1 MFIKINSA
9 ALAGIEAL
17 PIEVEVDFK
26 RGLPGVSIVGLPDAA
41 VKESRDRIRSAV
53 ENIGINFPVKKITV
67 NLSPADIKKE
77 GSAYDLPIALGILA
91 ASGEIE
97 PARLQEY
104 IIMGELSLSGR
115 VKRIRGTL
123 SVAIM
128 MKALRINKLIIPAK
142 NSLEAAVIDGI
153 EVYPVRSLIDAVELI
168 KGTSGIKRVKAN
180 TSKLFSREHKYD
192 VDFSEVKGQNFA
204 RRALEIAASGG
215 HNVLMIGPPGSGKTM
230 LSRRLPTILPAMT
243 LEEAIETTQVHSI
256 AGTIKE
262 GNPFVTERP
271 FRSPHH
277 TTSYAGMVGGG
288 QNPVPGD
295 ISLAHNGVLFL
306 DELPEFNKYALEVL
320 RQPLEDGFISLSRAD
335 KKVTYPSRFM
345 LVAAMNPCPCGYL
358 MDSKIQC
365 RCTSSQ
371 IQKYR
376 SRLSGPLLDRIDI
389 HIEVPALDY
398 SEISSLKEAETSAAI
413 RNRVQNARRIQE
425 ERFRGKKIF
434 SNAMMKSRD
443 IKKYCIMD
451 EGSENLLKN
460 AIDKLNFSA
469 RAYNRILKVART
481 IADLENSGAILP
493 DHIAEALQY
502 RELDRNT
509 SF

>member
-26 RGLPGVSIVGLPDAA
+26 RGLPGVGIVGLPDTA
-41 VKESRDRIRSAV
+41 VKESRDRIRSAI
-53 ENIGINFPVKKITV
+53 ENIGLNFPVKKITV

-91 ASGEIE
+91 AAGELE
-97 PARLQEY
+97 PSRLQEF

-115 VKRIRGTL
+115 VKRIRGSL

-128 MKALRINKLIIPAK
+128 MKSSKLKKLMVPAK

-168 KGTSGIKRVKAN
+168 KGTSEIKRIKAN

-192 VDFSEVKGQNFA
+192 MDFSEVKGQNFA
-204 RRALEIAASGG
+204 RRALEVAASGG

-256 AGTIKE
+256 AGSIKN
-262 GNPFVTERP
+262 GNPFVTSRP

-306 DELPEFNKYALEVL
+306 DEMPEFNKYVLEVL
-320 RQPLEDGFISLSRAD
+320 RQPLEDGYISLSRAD

-358 MDSKIQC
+358 MDSKNQC
-365 RCTSSQ
+365 RCSSAQ

-398 SEISSLKEAETSAAI
+398 SEISSPGEAETSGAI
-413 RNRVQNARRIQE
+413 RERVQNARSIQE
-425 ERFRGKKIF
+425 ERFRGKKIY
-434 SNAMMKSRD
+434 SNAMMKNSEIR
-443 IKKYCIMD
+443 KYCQLD
-451 EGSENLLKN
+451 DGSENLLKN
-460 AIDKLNFSA
+460 AIEKLNFSA

-481 IADLENSGAILP
+481 IADLENSEALKP
-493 DHIAEALQY
+493 DHIAEA
-502 RELDRNT
+502 
-509 SF
+509 